1 MEENSEMIEFKN
13 KLKKIFMN
21 FDLTGKNKQTNKLF
35 QKIS

>member
-1 MEENSEMIEFKN
+1 MEENSEMIAFKN

-21 FDLTGKNKQTNKLF
+21 FDLKGKKPKLF